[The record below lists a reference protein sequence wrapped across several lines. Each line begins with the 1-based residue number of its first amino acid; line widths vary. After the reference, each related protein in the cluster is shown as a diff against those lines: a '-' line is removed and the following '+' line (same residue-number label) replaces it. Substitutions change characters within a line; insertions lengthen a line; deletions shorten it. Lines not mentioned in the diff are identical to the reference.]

1 MPRLVP
7 VPDLSVDDAPY
18 EGYFDALTVLL
29 NYLAIPG
36 ADLASATTIN
46 PTASFHKV
54 TGTTTVTTITD
65 SLGAVAGQPLTL
77 FFTGALTLTHGTGNI
92 RLVGGA
98 SRNLAANT
106 LVSFIYD
113 GTNWIEQNTFPRQE
127 AGYAEYTSNQS
138 ITATAENAAQTVV
151 QLSSFY
157 TDGVTTFEFEFFCPK
172 VLGNTDD
179 SELHVVLFDG
189 SDAVGEL
196 VDWKRGSTSG
206 GMQGPVLARRRIT
219 PAAGSHVFSMRAY
232 NSNATV
238 TVQAGAGGPGN
249 LVPGYMRAYRP

>member
-18 EGYFDALTVLL
+18 EGYFDALTTLL

-54 TGTTTVTTITD
+54 TGTTTVTNITD

-77 FFTGALTLTHGTGNI
+77 LFTGGLTVTHGTGNI

-98 SRNLAANT
+98 SRTVAANA
-106 LVSFIYD
+106 LLSFIYD
-113 GTNWIEQNTFPRQE
+113 GTNWIEQNTYPRQE
-127 AGYAEYTSNQS
+127 AAYAEFTSS
-138 ITATAENAAQTVV
+138 ISVTATAENSAQTLV
-151 QLSSFY
+151 QLPSFY
-157 TDGVTTFEFEFFCPK
+157 TDGLTTFEFEFFCPE
-172 VLGNTDD
+172 VLGNTTD

-189 SDAVGEL
+189 SDPMGEM

-219 PAAGSHVFSMRAY
+219 PAAGAHVFSARGY
-232 NSNATV
+232 NTSAFV
-238 TVQAGAGGPGN
+238 GAQAGGGGAGN
-249 LVPGYMRAYRP
+249 LVPGYLRAYRP